1 MDIQAA
7 KEFLDRIP
15 IRKRLDL
22 SRFCVFD
29 EKTFSEAIGNYYPI
43 CYNYTY
49 QEEERVERLK
59 ASIKFKR

>member
-7 KEFLDRIP
+7 QIEPFFVYLMKKL
-15 IRKRLDL
+15 
-22 SRFCVFD
+22 
-29 EKTFSEAIGNYYPI
+29 FSEAIDNYYPI

-49 QEEERVERLK
+49 QEEEQVERLK